1 MNASVRA
8 SVGQV
13 AVDFDQNRD
22 VGYWPEVAVTAAQRS
37 SRYRVTS
44 GRRAYIENVWR
55 MTPSRSSAD
64 VLSWRTGPGL
74 DSNGPGTLSS

>member
-22 VGYWPEVAVTAAQRS
+22 VGYWPVASDIAAQEN
-37 SRYRVTS
+37 VTFQGNCGS
-44 GRRAYIENVWR
+44 DRRALE
-55 MTPSRSSAD
+55 MT
-64 VLSWRTGPGL
+64 
-74 DSNGPGTLSS
+74 